1 MLSCKK
7 LTKRC
12 VENIFKRADHWQL
25 VLENKRLLPDNFN
38 NKILVNA
45 FFEPSTRTSLSFE
58 SAMYRMGGKVI
69 NFSKDGSSIAKGE
82 SHEDTIKSLSNYGD
96 IMVIRH
102 PEKGFVKEMS
112 EKLNIPV
119 INGGDGDGEHPTQAL
134 LDLYTI
140 QKRFDLEEKTK
151 ILFIG
156 DIKHSRT
163 IHSLIDLL
171 MWYPRTK
178 INVLPY
184 NNKEPDEKFVFNIG
198 INHGQNLDDIIIR
211 KEDCQFDDFD
221 IIYSTR
227 MQKERSNNGASEDI
241 IINNNVMKDLKSNAI
256 IMHPLP
262 RNTEISPE
270 VDTDK
275 RAVYFEQMKNGVFVR
290 MAILDALLMGEEFEC
305 QD

>member
-1 MLSCKK
+1 MLSCKN

-25 VLENKRLLPDNFN
+25 VLQNKRLLPDNFK

-58 SAMYRMGGKVI
+58 SAMYRIGGKVI
-69 NFSKDGSSIAKGE
+69 NFSVDGSSIAKGE
-82 SHEDTIKSLSNYGD
+82 THEDTIKSLSNYGD
-96 IMVIRH
+96 VMVIRH
-102 PEKGFVKEMS
+102 PKKGFAKEMS
-112 EKLNIPV
+112 EKLNIPI

-140 QKRFDLEEKTK
+140 QKRFNLEKRTR

-178 INVLPY
+178 INIMPY
-184 NNKEPDEKFVFNIG
+184 KNKEPDEDFIYNIC

-211 KEDCQFDDFD
+211 KEDCQFDSFD

-227 MQKERSNNGASEDI
+227 VQKERSKGSEREDI
-241 IINNNVMKDLKSNAI
+241 KIDNKLMKNLKSNAI
-256 IMHPLP
+256 IMHPFP

-290 MAILDALLMGEEFEC
+290 MAILDALLMGEELEF
-305 QD
+305 QN